1 MKPVIRNNGLKNNS
15 TYIKGV
21 LFGIISASVTIII
34 LLLMSAFALTQAG
47 NIPAKQLNIIMLCTD
62 GVGIFFGSYLSL
74 RVIKAKGLMWGC
86 INGLIIFFV
95 IFIAGLMSSTD
106 TIGINTLLKLIIS
119 VVCGGLGGIIGVNKR
134 NKVKFK

>member
-1 MKPVIRNNGLKNNS
+1 MKPVISNKGLKSNS
-15 TYIKGV
+15 TYIKGI

-34 LLLMSAFALTQAG
+34 LLLISAFALTQAG
-47 NIPAKQLNIIMLCTD
+47 NIPAKQLNIIMLCID

-134 NKVKFK
+134 NKVKIK